1 MVAQRPIPQDILI
14 DAIQWKIDPAQR
26 EKPGNAALAEA
37 LRQAERFGKRT
48 HGAKTYEQLLGPW
61 QLLFI
66 TKPKR
71 PSGQWIPSW
80 IEIRI
85 TYSQDLLPKV
95 DDAPSQN
102 SAIQGTAH
110 NQVKFGSLTLTLSG
124 PTSFNPASGILAF
137 DFTRINLE
145 LYKKVLYSGFI
156 RGGMAKESQFYQLPL
171 KQQAFFRFFWATPQ
185 GIAARGKGGGLAL
198 WAKK

>member
-1 MVAQRPIPQDILI
+1 MVAQHTSPQEILI
-14 DAIQWKIDPAQR
+14 DAIQWQSDPAKR
-26 EKPGNAALAEA
+26 EKPDNSAVSEA

-48 HGAKTYEQLLGPW
+48 HGAKTHAQLLGPW

-71 PSGQWIPSW
+71 PSGQWIPPW

-85 TYSQDLLPKV
+85 TYTQDRLPKV
-95 DDAPSQN
+95 DDAPSQD
-102 SAIQGTAH
+102 SAIQGMAH
-110 NQVKFGSLTLTLSG
+110 NQVTFGPLTLTLSG
-124 PTSFNPASGILAF
+124 PTSFNPANGILAF
-137 DFTRINLE
+137 DFTRIKIGLN
-145 LYKKVLYSGFI
+145 KKTLYSGFI
-156 RGGMAKESQFYQLPL
+156 RGGMSKESQFYQLPL